1 MNTARRRGRKS
12 LRSFFSLS
20 TVSPA
25 GGVPPETPWTLTP
38 RNPMRVVLLSTLL
51 FEVLL
56 FALAIPVM
64 ILVSAAP
71 ALPAAL
77 YGSGAALLALVAAGL
92 LRKPVGY
99 PLGWLAQPAGILL
112 GLLTPAM
119 FVVGAMFAALWI
131 VSFVLGKR
139 LDGRGS
145 PTPA

>member
-1 MNTARRRGRKS
+1 MTTPSAAAEPS
-12 LRSFFSLS
+12 
-20 TVSPA
+20 V
-25 GGVPPETPWTLTP
+25 TPWTLTP

-64 ILVSAAP
+64 ILVSDAP
-71 ALPAAL
+71 PGLAAL
-77 YGSGAALLALVAAGL
+77 CGSGAAVLALAASGL
-92 LRKPVGY
+92 LRKPLGY

-119 FVVGAMFAALWI
+119 FVVGTLFAALWV

-139 LDGRGS
+139 LDARAA